1 MNLNPIFWIG
11 KKYLQEIITKEV
23 IPISSLTNKLEKENI
38 GLNHHVND
46 HKERIVKLEE
56 RLREYEIKIAS
67 FNTAIDVVRQLN
79 PYNPINSSINNFIDN
94 E

>member
-1 MNLNPIFWIG
+1 MNLNPFIWIS

-23 IPISSLTNKLEKENI
+23 NPISSLTNKLEKENI
-38 GLNHHVND
+38 GINHHVND
-46 HKERIVKLEE
+46 HKERILKLEE

-67 FNTAIDVVRQLN
+67 FNTAIDVVRRLQPN
-79 PYNPINSSINNFIDN
+79 NSKTSNNKFIDN